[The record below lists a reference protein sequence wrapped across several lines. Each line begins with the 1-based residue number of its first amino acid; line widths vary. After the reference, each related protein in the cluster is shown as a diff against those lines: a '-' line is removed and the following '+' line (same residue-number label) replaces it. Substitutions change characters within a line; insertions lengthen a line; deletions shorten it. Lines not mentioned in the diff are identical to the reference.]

1 MINNSHNIEY
11 KKLFYKLKS
20 HPINQWIIDKGWE
33 WFPHQIQI
41 LKSIEKNNSVLVQ
54 SPTGTGKTLTGFLP
68 SLLSFNYD
76 RQKSTLNTLYI
87 SPLKALTIDI
97 HRNIS
102 KPIKELNLPINLE
115 TRTGDTSQ
123 NIKLKQIKN
132 PPDFL
137 MTTPESLALLLSN
150 QFASTLFKDLKYV
163 IVDEIHT
170 FLNNKR
176 GDLLSL
182 NLARLLKIA
191 NNVKRIGLS
200 ATIKSP
206 SFAMNWLSQEKT
218 DLIQIKKLTPPD
230 IKIFQPDNRIPWS
243 GHMGI
248 HAIVEIYK
256 KLLGIGK
263 TIIFVNTR
271 GQAEF
276 IFHELWNINTNN
288 YKIAIH
294 HGSLDLGLRKKVE
307 NQMSDG
313 ILDCVVATSSLDL
326 GIDWAEIDL
335 VIQIGAPKGLN
346 RLIQRIGRSNH
357 KYDQPSKAILVP
369 TNRFE
374 YLECFAAINAINKNY
389 LDDLPIKKGALD
401 VLAQHIYGTAC
412 SDSFCPDTLYKT
424 VISAY
429 PYKDL
434 KFENFLKVLNFVK
447 DGGYALKNYEKYRRL
462 KTLENG
468 NITINSKADIR
479 RYKMNIGTII
489 EAPMLTVKF
498 KRKTLGRIE
507 ENFIINLSPGD
518 TFIFGGEVLEFEK
531 VEGLSVYVKKSK
543 NKEAKITVYA
553 GGRLPLSTQ
562 LSKSVR
568 EIIGNKNFWKKLP
581 KQIQDWLNYQE
592 EQSILPNPK
601 NMIVEIFPYKRRFYT
616 VIHSFLGWNANQTL
630 GFLLL
635 RRMKRAGFRPMGF
648 SMNDYGLA
656 IWSFKK
662 PENVNNLLD
671 TDIVFEE
678 FEEWLQDTPLLKR
691 LFRDVALI
699 SGLVEKRIPG
709 AEKTGK
715 QVLFSTDLIYEVLI
729 KYDSQ
734 HVLLEAVKEDA
745 MDGLIDGSRLRET
758 LHLMRDNIL
767 VKYLDQ
773 ISPLSLPIILD
784 VTKEN
789 IGHSIGKDDILD
801 EMRENKFFKDA
812 TF

>member
-1 MINNSHNIEY
+1 M
-11 KKLFYKLKS
+11 
-20 HPINQWIIDKGWE
+20 
-33 WFPHQIQI
+33 
-41 LKSIEKNNSVLVQ
+41 
-54 SPTGTGKTLTGFLP
+54 
-68 SLLSFNYD
+68 
-76 RQKSTLNTLYI
+76 
-87 SPLKALTIDI
+87 TIDI

-374 YLECFAAINAINKNY
+374 YLECFAAINAINNNY

-468 NITINSKADIR
+468 HITINSKADIR

-671 TDIVFEE
+671 ADIVFEE

-758 LHLMRDNIL
+758 LHLMRENIL

-784 VTKEN
+784 VTKES

-812 TF
+812 AF

>member
-1 MINNSHNIEY
+1 MINKSHKIEY
-11 KKLFYKLKS
+11 KKLYNKLKS
-20 HPINQWIIDKGWE
+20 HPINQWITDKGWQ

-41 LKSIEKNNSVLVQ
+41 LKSIEKNNSILVQ

-68 SLLSFNYD
+68 SLLNFNYQRKKPKLD
-76 RQKSTLNTLYI
+76 TLYV

-102 KPIKELNLPINLE
+102 KPIKELNLSINLE

-123 NIKLKQIKN
+123 NIKSRQIKN

-150 QFASTLFKDLKYV
+150 QFASTFFKDLEFV
-163 IVDEIHT
+163 IIDEIHT

-182 NLARLLKIA
+182 NLARLFQIA
-191 NNVKRIGLS
+191 TGAKRIGLS
-200 ATIKSP
+200 ATIKTP
-206 SFAMNWLSQEKT
+206 SFAMNWLSPDKT
-218 DLIQIKKLTPPD
+218 DLIQIKNEVSPN
-230 IKIFQPDNRIPWS
+230 IEIFQPDKRIPWS
-243 GHMGI
+243 GHTGI
-248 HAIVEIYK
+248 HAISEIYK

-276 IFHELWNINTNN
+276 VFHELWNNN
-288 YKIAIH
+288 IKKYKIAIH
-294 HGSLDLGLRKKVE
+294 HGSLDLELRKKVE
-307 NQMSDG
+307 TKMSQG

-357 KYDQPSKAILVP
+357 RYNQPSKAFLVP

-374 YLECFAAINAINKNY
+374 YLECFAATNAIKNNF
-389 LDDLPIKKGALD
+389 LDDIPVKKGALD
-401 VLAQHIYGTAC
+401 VLAQYVYGTAC
-412 SDSFCPDTLYKT
+412 SETFEPKKLYNIVLST
-424 VISAY
+424 A
-429 PYKDL
+429 PYKHL
-434 KFENFLKVLNFVK
+434 SFENFLRVVNFVK
-447 DGGYALKNYEKYRRL
+447 DGGYALKNYEKYKRL
-462 KTLENG
+462 KILENG
-468 NITINSKADIR
+468 QITVNSKADIR

-489 EAPMLTVKF
+489 EAPMLNIKL
-498 KRKTLGRIE
+498 KNRTLGKIE
-507 ENFIINLSPGD
+507 ENFIINLSIGD
-518 TFIFGGEVLEFEK
+518 TFIFGGEVLEFQK
-531 VEGLSVYVKKSK
+531 IEGLNVYVKKSK
-543 NKEAKITVYA
+543 NKESKITVYA
-553 GGRLPLSTQ
+553 GGRLPLSTE

-568 EIIGNKNFWKKLP
+568 ELIGNKNYWKNLP
-581 KQIQDWLNYQE
+581 TQIQDWLFYQE
-592 EQSILPNPK
+592 RQSILPNPN
-601 NMIVEIFPYKRRFYT
+601 NMVVEIFPYKKRFYT

-656 IWSFKK
+656 VWSFKK
-662 PENVNNLLD
+662 PQNVNALLD
-671 TDIVFEE
+671 NDIVFEE

-691 LFRDVALI
+691 LFRDIALI

-709 AEKTGK
+709 SEKTGK
-715 QVLFSTDLIYEVLI
+715 QVLFSTDLIYEVLT
-729 KYDSQ
+729 KYDPK
-734 HVLLEAVKEDA
+734 HILLEAVKEDA
-745 MDGLIDGSRLRET
+745 MDGFIDGSRLRET
-758 LHLMRDNIL
+758 LHSMRENIE

-789 IGHSIGKDDILD
+789 IGYSIGKDDILA
-801 EMRENKFFKDA
+801 EMQEQNFLIK
-812 TF
+812 

>member
-1 MINNSHNIEY
+1 
-11 KKLFYKLKS
+11 
-20 HPINQWIIDKGWE
+20 
-33 WFPHQIQI
+33 
-41 LKSIEKNNSVLVQ
+41 
-54 SPTGTGKTLTGFLP
+54 
-68 SLLSFNYD
+68 
-76 RQKSTLNTLYI
+76 
-87 SPLKALTIDI
+87 
-97 HRNIS
+97 
-102 KPIKELNLPINLE
+102 
-115 TRTGDTSQ
+115 
-123 NIKLKQIKN
+123 
-132 PPDFL
+132 

-182 NLARLLKIA
+182 NLARLFKIA

-218 DLIQIKKLTPPD
+218 DLIQIKKLTTPD

-248 HAIVEIYK
+248 HAIAEIYK

-307 NQMSDG
+307 KQMSDG

-326 GIDWAEIDL
+326 GIDWAEVDL

-434 KFENFLKVLNFVK
+434 KFENFMKVLNFVK
-447 DGGYALKNYEKYRRL
+447 DGGYALKNYEKYKRL

-468 NITINSKADIR
+468 HITINSKADIR

-507 ENFIINLSPGD
+507 ENFIINLSQGD

-531 VEGLSVYVKKSK
+531 VEGLSVYVKIK

-568 EIIGNKNFWKKLP
+568 EIIGNKNFWKTSKTNSRLVELSRRT
-581 KQIQDWLNYQE
+581 LNITKSKKYDCRNF
-592 EQSILPNPK
+592 SL
-601 NMIVEIFPYKRRFYT
+601 KRRFYT

-662 PENVNNLLD
+662 PENVNDLLD

-729 KYDSQ
+729 KYDSK

-758 LHLMRDNIL
+758 LHQLRENIL

-784 VTKEN
+784 VTKES
-789 IGHSIGKDDILD
+789 IGYSIGKDDILA
-801 EMRENKFFKDA
+801 EMQENKFFKDE

>member
-1 MINNSHNIEY
+1 MINKSHKIEY
-11 KKLFYKLKS
+11 KKLYNKLKS
-20 HPINQWIIDKGWE
+20 HPINQWITDKGWQ

-41 LKSIEKNNSVLVQ
+41 LKSIEKNNSILVQ

-68 SLLSFNYD
+68 SLLNFNYQRKKPKLD
-76 RQKSTLNTLYI
+76 TLYV

-102 KPIKELNLPINLE
+102 KPIKELNLSINLE

-123 NIKLKQIKN
+123 NIKSRQIKN

-150 QFASTLFKDLKYV
+150 QFASTFFKDLEFV
-163 IVDEIHT
+163 IIDEIHT

-182 NLARLLKIA
+182 NLARLFQIA
-191 NNVKRIGLS
+191 TGAKRIGLS
-200 ATIKSP
+200 ATIKTP
-206 SFAMNWLSQEKT
+206 SFAMNWLSPDKT
-218 DLIQIKKLTPPD
+218 DLIQIKNEVSPN
-230 IKIFQPDNRIPWS
+230 IEIFQPDKRIPWS
-243 GHMGI
+243 GHTGI
-248 HAIVEIYK
+248 HAISEIYK

-276 IFHELWNINTNN
+276 VFHELWNNN
-288 YKIAIH
+288 IKKYKIAIH
-294 HGSLDLGLRKKVE
+294 HGSLDLELRKKVE
-307 NQMSDG
+307 TKMSQG

-357 KYDQPSKAILVP
+357 RYNQPSKAFLVP

-374 YLECFAAINAINKNY
+374 YLECFAATNAIKKNF
-389 LDDLPIKKGALD
+389 LDDIPVKKGALD
-401 VLAQHIYGTAC
+401 VLAQYVYGTAC
-412 SDSFCPDTLYKT
+412 SETFEPKKLYNIVLST
-424 VISAY
+424 A
-429 PYKDL
+429 PYKHL
-434 KFENFLKVLNFVK
+434 SFENFLRVVNFVK
-447 DGGYALKNYEKYRRL
+447 DGVYALKNYEKYKRL
-462 KTLENG
+462 KILENG
-468 NITINSKADIR
+468 QITVNSKADIR

-489 EAPMLTVKF
+489 EAPMLNIKL
-498 KRKTLGRIE
+498 KNRTLGKIE
-507 ENFIINLSPGD
+507 ENFIINLSIGD
-518 TFIFGGEVLEFEK
+518 TFIFGGEVLEFQK
-531 VEGLSVYVKKSK
+531 IEGLNVYVKKSK
-543 NKEAKITVYA
+543 NKESKITVYA
-553 GGRLPLSTQ
+553 GGRLPLSTE

-568 EIIGNKNFWKKLP
+568 ELIGNKNYWKNLP
-581 KQIQDWLNYQE
+581 TQIQDWLFYQE
-592 EQSILPNPK
+592 RQSILPNPN
-601 NMIVEIFPYKRRFYT
+601 NMVVEIFPYKKRFYT

-656 IWSFKK
+656 VWSFKK
-662 PENVNNLLD
+662 PQNVNALLD
-671 TDIVFEE
+671 NDIVFEE

-691 LFRDVALI
+691 LFRDIALI

-709 AEKTGK
+709 SEKTGK
-715 QVLFSTDLIYEVLI
+715 QVLFSTDLIYEVLT
-729 KYDSQ
+729 KYDPK
-734 HVLLEAVKEDA
+734 HILLEAVKEDA
-745 MDGLIDGSRLRET
+745 MDGFIDGSRLRET
-758 LHLMRDNIL
+758 LHSMRENIE

-789 IGHSIGKDDILD
+789 IGYSIGKDDILA
-801 EMRENKFFKDA
+801 EMQEQNFLIK
-812 TF
+812 

>member
-1 MINNSHNIEY
+1 MINKSHEIEY
-11 KKLFYKLKS
+11 RKLYNKLKS
-20 HPINQWIIDKGWE
+20 HPINKWITDKGWQ

-41 LKSIEKNNSVLVQ
+41 LKSIEKNNSILVQ

-68 SLLSFNYD
+68 SLLKFNYQ
-76 RQKSTLNTLYI
+76 RKKPTLDTLYV

-102 KPIKELNLPINLE
+102 IPIKELNLSINLE

-123 NIKLKQIKN
+123 NVKSRQIKN

-150 QFASTLFKDLKYV
+150 PLASTFFKDLEFV
-163 IVDEIHT
+163 IIDEIHT

-182 NLARLLKIA
+182 NLARLFQIA
-191 NNVKRIGLS
+191 RGAKRIGLS

-206 SFAMNWLSQEKT
+206 SFAMNWLSPNKT
-218 DLIQIKKLTPPD
+218 DLIQIKNVVSPNIEL
-230 IKIFQPDNRIPWS
+230 FQPDKRIPWS
-243 GHMGI
+243 GHTGI
-248 HAIVEIYK
+248 HAISEIYK

-276 IFHELWNINTNN
+276 VFHELWNNN
-288 YKIAIH
+288 IKKYKIAIH
-294 HGSLDLGLRKKVE
+294 HGSLDLELRKKVE
-307 NQMSDG
+307 TKMSQG

-357 KYDQPSKAILVP
+357 RYNQPSKAFLVP

-374 YLECFAAINAINKNY
+374 YLECFAAINAIKKNF
-389 LDDLPIKKGALD
+389 LDDIPVKKGALD
-401 VLAQHIYGTAC
+401 VLAQYIYGTAC
-412 SDSFCPDTLYKT
+412 SESFDPKKLYNIVLST
-424 VISAY
+424 AT
-429 PYKDL
+429 YKHL
-434 KFENFLKVLNFVK
+434 SFENFLRVVNFVK
-447 DGGYALKNYEKYRRL
+447 DGGYALKNYEKYKRL
-462 KTLENG
+462 KILENG
-468 NITINSKADIR
+468 QITVNSKADIR

-489 EAPMLTVKF
+489 EAPMLNIKL
-498 KRKTLGRIE
+498 KNRTLGKIE
-507 ENFIINLSPGD
+507 ENFIINLSIGD
-518 TFIFGGEVLEFEK
+518 TFIFGGEVLEFQK
-531 VEGLSVYVKKSK
+531 IEGLNVFVKKSK
-543 NKEAKITVYA
+543 NKESKITVYA
-553 GGRLPLSTQ
+553 GGRLPLSNE

-568 EIIGNKNFWKKLP
+568 ELIGNKNYWKKLP
-581 KQIQDWLNYQE
+581 KQIQDWLLYQE
-592 EQSILPNPK
+592 RQSILPNSN
-601 NMIVEIFPYKRRFYT
+601 NMVVEIFPYKKRFYT

-656 IWSFKK
+656 VWSFKK
-662 PENVNNLLD
+662 PQNVNALLD
-671 TDIVFEE
+671 NDIVFEE

-691 LFRDVALI
+691 LFRDIALI

-709 AEKTGK
+709 SEKTGK
-715 QVLFSTDLIYEVLI
+715 QVLFSTDLIYEVLT
-729 KYDSQ
+729 KYDSK

-745 MDGLIDGSRLRET
+745 MYGFIDGSRLRET
-758 LHLMRDNIL
+758 LHSMKENIV

-789 IGHSIGKDDILD
+789 IGYSIGKDDILA
-801 EMRENKFFKDA
+801 EMQEHNFLIK
-812 TF
+812 

>member
-1 MINNSHNIEY
+1 MINKSHEIEY
-11 KKLFYKLKS
+11 RKLYNKLKS
-20 HPINQWIIDKGWE
+20 HPINKWITDKGWQ

-41 LKSIEKNNSVLVQ
+41 LKSIEKNNSILVQ

-68 SLLSFNYD
+68 SLLKFNYQ
-76 RQKSTLNTLYI
+76 RKKPTLDTLYV

-102 KPIKELNLPINLE
+102 IPIKELNLSINLE

-123 NIKLKQIKN
+123 NVKSRQIKN

-150 QFASTLFKDLKYV
+150 PLASTFFKDLEFV
-163 IVDEIHT
+163 IIDEIHT

-182 NLARLLKIA
+182 NLARLFQIA
-191 NNVKRIGLS
+191 TGAKRIGLS

-206 SFAMNWLSQEKT
+206 SFAMNWLSPNKT
-218 DLIQIKKLTPPD
+218 DLIQIKNVVSPN
-230 IKIFQPDNRIPWS
+230 IEIFQPDKRIPWS
-243 GHMGI
+243 GHTGI
-248 HAIVEIYK
+248 HAISEIYK

-276 IFHELWNINTNN
+276 VFHELWNNN
-288 YKIAIH
+288 IKKYKIAIH
-294 HGSLDLGLRKKVE
+294 HGSLDLELRKKVE
-307 NQMSDG
+307 TKMSQG

-357 KYDQPSKAILVP
+357 RYNQPSKAFLVP

-374 YLECFAAINAINKNY
+374 YLECFAAINAIKKNF
-389 LDDLPIKKGALD
+389 LDDIPVKKGALD
-401 VLAQHIYGTAC
+401 VLAQYIYGTAC
-412 SDSFCPDTLYKT
+412 SESFDPKKLYNIVLST
-424 VISAY
+424 AT
-429 PYKDL
+429 YKHL
-434 KFENFLKVLNFVK
+434 SFENFLRVVNFVK
-447 DGGYALKNYEKYRRL
+447 DGGYALKNYEKYKRL
-462 KTLENG
+462 KILENG
-468 NITINSKADIR
+468 QITVNSKADIR

-489 EAPMLTVKF
+489 EAPMLNIKL
-498 KRKTLGRIE
+498 KNRTLGKIE
-507 ENFIINLSPGD
+507 ENFIINLSIGD
-518 TFIFGGEVLEFEK
+518 TFIFGGEVLEFQK
-531 VEGLSVYVKKSK
+531 IEGLNVFVKKSK
-543 NKEAKITVYA
+543 NKESKITVYA
-553 GGRLPLSTQ
+553 GGRLPLSNE

-568 EIIGNKNFWKKLP
+568 ELIGNKNYWKKLP
-581 KQIQDWLNYQE
+581 KQIQDWLLYQE
-592 EQSILPNPK
+592 RQSILPNSN
-601 NMIVEIFPYKRRFYT
+601 NMVVEIFPYKKRFYT

-656 IWSFKK
+656 VWSFKK
-662 PENVNNLLD
+662 PQNVNALLD
-671 TDIVFEE
+671 NDIVFEE

-691 LFRDVALI
+691 LFRDIALI

-709 AEKTGK
+709 SEKTGK
-715 QVLFSTDLIYEVLI
+715 QVLFSTDLIYEVLT
-729 KYDSQ
+729 KYDSK

-745 MDGLIDGSRLRET
+745 MYGFIDGSRLRET
-758 LHLMRDNIL
+758 LHSMKENIV

-789 IGHSIGKDDILD
+789 IGYSIGKDDILA
-801 EMRENKFFKDA
+801 EMQEHNFLIK
-812 TF
+812 

>member
-1 MINNSHNIEY
+1 MINKSHKIEY
-11 KKLFYKLKS
+11 KRLYNKLKS
-20 HPINQWIIDKGWE
+20 HPINQWITDKGWQ

-41 LKSIEKNNSVLVQ
+41 LKSIEKNNSILVQ

-68 SLLSFNYD
+68 SLLNFNYQ
-76 RQKSTLNTLYI
+76 RKKPKLNTLYV

-102 KPIKELNLPINLE
+102 KPIKELNLSINLE

-123 NIKLKQIKN
+123 NIKSRQIKN

-150 QFASTLFKDLKYV
+150 QFASTFFKDLEFV
-163 IVDEIHT
+163 IIDEIHT

-176 GDLLSL
+176 GELLSL
-182 NLARLLKIA
+182 NIARLFQIA
-191 NNVKRIGLS
+191 TGAKRIGLS
-200 ATIKSP
+200 ATIKTP
-206 SFAMNWLSQEKT
+206 SFAMNWLSPDKT
-218 DLIQIKKLTPPD
+218 DLIQIKNEVSPN
-230 IKIFQPDNRIPWS
+230 IEIFQPDKRIPWS
-243 GHMGI
+243 GHTGI
-248 HAIVEIYK
+248 HAISEIYK

-276 IFHELWNINTNN
+276 VFHELWNNN
-288 YKIAIH
+288 IKKYKIAIH
-294 HGSLDLGLRKKVE
+294 HGSLDLELRKKVE
-307 NQMSDG
+307 TKMSQG

-357 KYDQPSKAILVP
+357 RYNQPSKAFLVP

-374 YLECFAAINAINKNY
+374 YLECFAATNAIKKNF
-389 LDDLPIKKGALD
+389 LDDIRVKKGALD
-401 VLAQHIYGTAC
+401 VLAQYVYGTAC
-412 SDSFCPDTLYKT
+412 SETFEPKKLYNIVLST
-424 VISAY
+424 A
-429 PYKDL
+429 PYKHL
-434 KFENFLKVLNFVK
+434 SFENFLRVVNFVK
-447 DGGYALKNYEKYRRL
+447 DGGYALKNYEKYKRL
-462 KTLENG
+462 KILENG
-468 NITINSKADIR
+468 QITVNSKADIR

-489 EAPMLTVKF
+489 EAPMLNIKL
-498 KRKTLGRIE
+498 KNRTLGKIE
-507 ENFIINLSPGD
+507 ENFIINLSIGD
-518 TFIFGGEVLEFEK
+518 TFIFGGKVLEFQK
-531 VEGLSVYVKKSK
+531 IEGLNVYVKKSK
-543 NKEAKITVYA
+543 NKESKITVYA
-553 GGRLPLSTQ
+553 GGRLPLSTE

-568 EIIGNKNFWKKLP
+568 ELIGNKNYWKNLP
-581 KQIQDWLNYQE
+581 TQIQDWLLYQE
-592 EQSILPNPK
+592 RQSILPNPN
-601 NMIVEIFPYKRRFYT
+601 NMVVEIFPYKKRFYT

-656 IWSFKK
+656 VWSFKK
-662 PENVNNLLD
+662 PQNVNALLD
-671 TDIVFEE
+671 NDIVFEE

-691 LFRDVALI
+691 LFRDIALI

-709 AEKTGK
+709 SEKTGK
-715 QVLFSTDLIYEVLI
+715 QVLFSTDLIYEVLT
-729 KYDSQ
+729 KYDPK
-734 HVLLEAVKEDA
+734 HILLEAVKEDA
-745 MDGLIDGSRLRET
+745 MDGFIDGSRLRET
-758 LHLMRDNIL
+758 LHSMRENIE

-789 IGHSIGKDDILD
+789 IGYSIGKDDILA
-801 EMRENKFFKDA
+801 EMQEQNFLIK
-812 TF
+812 

>member
-1 MINNSHNIEY
+1 MINKSHEIEY
-11 KKLFYKLKS
+11 RKLYNKLKS
-20 HPINQWIIDKGWE
+20 HPINKWITDKGWQ

-41 LKSIEKNNSVLVQ
+41 LKSIEKNNSILVQ

-68 SLLSFNYD
+68 SLLKFNYQ
-76 RQKSTLNTLYI
+76 RKKPTLDTLYV

-102 KPIKELNLPINLE
+102 IPIKELNLSINLE

-123 NIKLKQIKN
+123 NVKSRQIKN

-150 QFASTLFKDLKYV
+150 PLASIFFKDLEFV
-163 IVDEIHT
+163 IIDEIHT

-182 NLARLLKIA
+182 NLARLFQIA
-191 NNVKRIGLS
+191 RGAKRIGLS

-206 SFAMNWLSQEKT
+206 SFAMNWLSPNKT
-218 DLIQIKKLTPPD
+218 DLIQIKNVVSPNIEL
-230 IKIFQPDNRIPWS
+230 FQPDKRIPWS
-243 GHMGI
+243 GHTGI
-248 HAIVEIYK
+248 HAISEIYK

-276 IFHELWNINTNN
+276 VFHELWNNN
-288 YKIAIH
+288 IKKYKIAIH
-294 HGSLDLGLRKKVE
+294 HGSLDLELRKKVE
-307 NQMSDG
+307 TKMSQG

-357 KYDQPSKAILVP
+357 RYNQPSKAFLVP

-374 YLECFAAINAINKNY
+374 YLECFAAINAIKKNF
-389 LDDLPIKKGALD
+389 LDDIPVKKGALD
-401 VLAQHIYGTAC
+401 VLAQYIYGTAC
-412 SDSFCPDTLYKT
+412 SESFDPKKLYNIVLST
-424 VISAY
+424 AT
-429 PYKDL
+429 YKHL
-434 KFENFLKVLNFVK
+434 SFENFLRVVNFVK
-447 DGGYALKNYEKYRRL
+447 DGGYALKNYEKYKRL
-462 KTLENG
+462 KILENG
-468 NITINSKADIR
+468 QITVNSKADIR

-489 EAPMLTVKF
+489 EAPMLNIKL
-498 KRKTLGRIE
+498 KNRTLGKIE
-507 ENFIINLSPGD
+507 ENFIINLSIGD
-518 TFIFGGEVLEFEK
+518 TFIFGGEVLEFQK
-531 VEGLSVYVKKSK
+531 IEGLNVFVKKSK
-543 NKEAKITVYA
+543 NKESKITVYA
-553 GGRLPLSTQ
+553 GGSLPLSNE

-568 EIIGNKNFWKKLP
+568 ELIGNKNYWKKLP
-581 KQIQDWLNYQE
+581 KQIQDWLLYQE
-592 EQSILPNPK
+592 RQSILPNSN
-601 NMIVEIFPYKRRFYT
+601 NMVVEIFPYKKRFYT

-656 IWSFKK
+656 VWSFKK
-662 PENVNNLLD
+662 PQNVNALLD
-671 TDIVFEE
+671 NDIVFEE

-691 LFRDVALI
+691 LFRDIALI

-709 AEKTGK
+709 SEKTGK
-715 QVLFSTDLIYEVLI
+715 QVLFSTDLIYEVLT
-729 KYDSQ
+729 KYDPK

-745 MDGLIDGSRLRET
+745 MYGFIDGSRLRET
-758 LHLMRDNIL
+758 LHSMKENIV

-789 IGHSIGKDDILD
+789 IGYSIGKDDILA
-801 EMRENKFFKDA
+801 EMQEHNFLIK
-812 TF
+812 

>member
-1 MINNSHNIEY
+1 MINKSHKIEY
-11 KKLFYKLKS
+11 KKLYNKLKS
-20 HPINQWIIDKGWE
+20 HPINQWITDKGWQ

-41 LKSIEKNNSVLVQ
+41 LKSIEKNNSILVQ

-68 SLLSFNYD
+68 SLLNFNYQ
-76 RQKSTLNTLYI
+76 RKKPKLNTLYV

-102 KPIKELNLPINLE
+102 KPIKELNLSINLE

-123 NIKLKQIKN
+123 NIKSRQIKN

-150 QFASTLFKDLKYV
+150 QFASTFFKDLEFV
-163 IVDEIHT
+163 IIDEIHT

-182 NLARLLKIA
+182 NIARLFQIA
-191 NNVKRIGLS
+191 TGAKRIGLS
-200 ATIKSP
+200 ATIKTP
-206 SFAMNWLSQEKT
+206 SFAMNWLSPDKT
-218 DLIQIKKLTPPD
+218 DLIQIKNEVSPN
-230 IKIFQPDNRIPWS
+230 IEIFQPDKRIPWS
-243 GHMGI
+243 GHTGI
-248 HAIVEIYK
+248 HAISEIYK

-276 IFHELWNINTNN
+276 VFHELWNNN
-288 YKIAIH
+288 IKKYKIAIH
-294 HGSLDLGLRKKVE
+294 HGSLDLELRKKVE
-307 NQMSDG
+307 TKMSQG

-357 KYDQPSKAILVP
+357 RYNQPSKAFLVP

-374 YLECFAAINAINKNY
+374 YLECFAATNAIKKNF
-389 LDDLPIKKGALD
+389 LDDIPVKKGALD
-401 VLAQHIYGTAC
+401 VLAQYVYGTAC
-412 SDSFCPDTLYKT
+412 SETFEPKKLYNIVLST
-424 VISAY
+424 A
-429 PYKDL
+429 PYKHL
-434 KFENFLKVLNFVK
+434 SFENFLRVVNFVK
-447 DGGYALKNYEKYRRL
+447 DGGYALKNYEKYKRL
-462 KTLENG
+462 KILENG
-468 NITINSKADIR
+468 QITVNSKADIR

-489 EAPMLTVKF
+489 EAPMLNIKF
-498 KRKTLGRIE
+498 KNRTLGKIE
-507 ENFIINLSPGD
+507 ENFIINLSIGD
-518 TFIFGGEVLEFEK
+518 TFIFGGKVLEFQK
-531 VEGLSVYVKKSK
+531 IEGLNVYVKKSK
-543 NKEAKITVYA
+543 NKEPKITVYA
-553 GGRLPLSTQ
+553 GGRLPLSTE

-568 EIIGNKNFWKKLP
+568 ELIGNKNYWKNLP
-581 KQIQDWLNYQE
+581 TQIQDWLFYQE
-592 EQSILPNPK
+592 RQSILPNPN
-601 NMIVEIFPYKRRFYT
+601 NMVVEIFPYKKRFYT

-656 IWSFKK
+656 VWSFKK
-662 PENVNNLLD
+662 PQNVNALLD
-671 TDIVFEE
+671 NDIVFEE

-691 LFRDVALI
+691 LFRDIALI

-709 AEKTGK
+709 SEKTGK
-715 QVLFSTDLIYEVLI
+715 QVLFSTDLIYEVLT
-729 KYDSQ
+729 KYDPK
-734 HVLLEAVKEDA
+734 HILLEAVKEDA
-745 MDGLIDGSRLRET
+745 MDGFIDGSRLRET
-758 LHLMRDNIL
+758 LHSMRENIE

-789 IGHSIGKDDILD
+789 IGYSIGKDDILA
-801 EMRENKFFKDA
+801 EMQEQNFLIK
-812 TF
+812 

>member
-1 MINNSHNIEY
+1 MINKSHEIEY
-11 KKLFYKLKS
+11 KKLYNKLKS
-20 HPINQWIIDKGWE
+20 HPINQWIIDKGWQ

-41 LKSIEKNNSVLVQ
+41 LKSIEKNNSILVQ

-68 SLLSFNYD
+68 SLLNFNYQRKKPKLD
-76 RQKSTLNTLYI
+76 TLYV

-102 KPIKELNLPINLE
+102 KPIKELNLSINLE

-123 NIKLKQIKN
+123 NIKSRQIKN

-150 QFASTLFKDLKYV
+150 QFASTFFKDLEFV
-163 IVDEIHT
+163 IIDEIHT

-182 NLARLLKIA
+182 NLARLFQIA
-191 NNVKRIGLS
+191 RGAKRIGLS
-200 ATIKSP
+200 ATIKTP
-206 SFAMNWLSQEKT
+206 SFAMNWLSPDKT
-218 DLIQIKKLTPPD
+218 DLIQIKNEVSPN
-230 IKIFQPDNRIPWS
+230 IEIFQPDKRIPWS
-243 GHMGI
+243 GHTGI
-248 HAIVEIYK
+248 HAISEIYK

-276 IFHELWNINTNN
+276 VFHELWNNN
-288 YKIAIH
+288 IKKYKIAIH
-294 HGSLDLGLRKKVE
+294 HGSLDLELRKKVE
-307 NQMSDG
+307 TKMSQG

-357 KYDQPSKAILVP
+357 RYNQPSRAFLVP

-374 YLECFAAINAINKNY
+374 YLECFAATNAIKKNF
-389 LDDLPIKKGALD
+389 LDDIPVKKGALD
-401 VLAQHIYGTAC
+401 VLAQYVYGTAC
-412 SDSFCPDTLYKT
+412 SETFEPKKLYNIVSST
-424 VISAY
+424 A
-429 PYKDL
+429 PYKHL
-434 KFENFLKVLNFVK
+434 SFENFLRVVNFVK
-447 DGGYALKNYEKYRRL
+447 DGGYALKNYEKYKRL
-462 KTLENG
+462 KILENG
-468 NITINSKADIR
+468 QITVNSKADIR

-489 EAPMLTVKF
+489 EAPMLNIKL
-498 KRKTLGRIE
+498 KNRTLGKIE
-507 ENFIINLSPGD
+507 ENFIINLSIGD
-518 TFIFGGEVLEFEK
+518 TFIFGGEVLEFQK
-531 VEGLSVYVKKSK
+531 IEGLNVYVKKSK
-543 NKEAKITVYA
+543 NKESKITVYA
-553 GGRLPLSTQ
+553 GGRLPLSTE

-568 EIIGNKNFWKKLP
+568 ELIGNKNYWKNLP
-581 KQIQDWLNYQE
+581 TQIQDWLFYQE
-592 EQSILPNPK
+592 RQSILPNPN
-601 NMIVEIFPYKRRFYT
+601 NMVVEIFPYKKRFYT

-656 IWSFKK
+656 VWSFKK
-662 PENVNNLLD
+662 PQNVNALLD
-671 TDIVFEE
+671 NDIVFEE

-691 LFRDVALI
+691 LFRDIALI

-709 AEKTGK
+709 SEKTGK
-715 QVLFSTDLIYEVLI
+715 QVLFSTDLIYEVLT
-729 KYDSQ
+729 KYDPK
-734 HVLLEAVKEDA
+734 HILLEAVKEDA
-745 MDGLIDGSRLRET
+745 MDGFIDGSRLRET
-758 LHLMRDNIL
+758 LHSMRENIE

-789 IGHSIGKDDILD
+789 IGYSIGKDDILA
-801 EMRENKFFKDA
+801 EMQEQNFLIK
-812 TF
+812 

>member
-1 MINNSHNIEY
+1 MINKSHKIEY
-11 KKLFYKLKS
+11 KKLYNKLKS
-20 HPINQWIIDKGWE
+20 HPINQWIIDKGWQ

-41 LKSIEKNNSVLVQ
+41 LKSIEKNNSILVQ

-68 SLLSFNYD
+68 SLLNFNYQRKKPKLD
-76 RQKSTLNTLYI
+76 TLYV

-102 KPIKELNLPINLE
+102 KPIKELNLSINLE

-123 NIKLKQIKN
+123 NIKSRQIKN

-150 QFASTLFKDLKYV
+150 QFASTFFKDLEFV
-163 IVDEIHT
+163 IIDEIHT

-182 NLARLLKIA
+182 NLARLFQIA
-191 NNVKRIGLS
+191 TGAKRIGLS
-200 ATIKSP
+200 ATIKTP
-206 SFAMNWLSQEKT
+206 SFAMNWLSPDKT
-218 DLIQIKKLTPPD
+218 DLIQIKNEVSPN
-230 IKIFQPDNRIPWS
+230 IEIFQPDKRIPWS
-243 GHMGI
+243 GHTGI
-248 HAIVEIYK
+248 HAISEIYK

-276 IFHELWNINTNN
+276 VFHELWNNN
-288 YKIAIH
+288 IKKYKIAIH
-294 HGSLDLGLRKKVE
+294 HGSLDLELRKKVE
-307 NQMSDG
+307 TKMSQG

-357 KYDQPSKAILVP
+357 RYNQPSKAFLVP

-374 YLECFAAINAINKNY
+374 YLECFAATNAIKKNF
-389 LDDLPIKKGALD
+389 LDDIPVKKGALD
-401 VLAQHIYGTAC
+401 VLAQYVYGTAC
-412 SDSFCPDTLYKT
+412 SETFEPKKLYNIVLST
-424 VISAY
+424 A
-429 PYKDL
+429 PYKHL
-434 KFENFLKVLNFVK
+434 SFENFLRVVNFVK
-447 DGGYALKNYEKYRRL
+447 DGGYALKNYEKYKRL
-462 KTLENG
+462 KILENG
-468 NITINSKADIR
+468 QITVNSKADIR

-489 EAPMLTVKF
+489 EAPMLNIKL
-498 KRKTLGRIE
+498 KNRTLGKIE
-507 ENFIINLSPGD
+507 ENFIINLSIGD
-518 TFIFGGEVLEFEK
+518 TFIFGGEVLEFQK
-531 VEGLSVYVKKSK
+531 IEGLNVYVKKSK
-543 NKEAKITVYA
+543 NKESKITVYA
-553 GGRLPLSTQ
+553 GGRLPLSTE

-568 EIIGNKNFWKKLP
+568 ELIGNKNYWKNLP
-581 KQIQDWLNYQE
+581 TQIQDWLFYQE
-592 EQSILPNPK
+592 RQSILPNPN
-601 NMIVEIFPYKRRFYT
+601 NMVVEIFPYKKRFYT

-656 IWSFKK
+656 VWSFKK
-662 PENVNNLLD
+662 PQNVNALLD
-671 TDIVFEE
+671 NDIVFEE

-691 LFRDVALI
+691 LFRDIALI

-709 AEKTGK
+709 SEKTGK
-715 QVLFSTDLIYEVLI
+715 QVLFSTDLIYEVLT
-729 KYDSQ
+729 KYDPK
-734 HVLLEAVKEDA
+734 HILLEAVKEDA
-745 MDGLIDGSRLRET
+745 MDGFIDGSRLRET
-758 LHLMRDNIL
+758 LHSMRENIE

-789 IGHSIGKDDILD
+789 IGYSIGKDDILA
-801 EMRENKFFKDA
+801 EMQEQNFLIK
-812 TF
+812 

>member
-1 MINNSHNIEY
+1 MINKSHKIEY
-11 KKLFYKLKS
+11 KKLYNKLKS
-20 HPINQWIIDKGWE
+20 HPINQWITDKGWQ

-41 LKSIEKNNSVLVQ
+41 LKSIEKNNSILVQ

-68 SLLSFNYD
+68 SLLNFNYQ
-76 RQKSTLNTLYI
+76 RKKPKLNTLYV

-102 KPIKELNLPINLE
+102 KPIKELNLSINLE

-123 NIKLKQIKN
+123 NIKSRQIKN

-150 QFASTLFKDLKYV
+150 QFASTFFKDLEFV
-163 IVDEIHT
+163 IIDEIHT

-182 NLARLLKIA
+182 NLARLFQIA
-191 NNVKRIGLS
+191 TGAKRIGLS
-200 ATIKSP
+200 ATIKTP
-206 SFAMNWLSQEKT
+206 SFAMNWLSPDKT
-218 DLIQIKKLTPPD
+218 DLIQIKNEVSPN
-230 IKIFQPDNRIPWS
+230 IEIFQPDKRIPWS
-243 GHMGI
+243 GHTGI
-248 HAIVEIYK
+248 HAISEIYK

-276 IFHELWNINTNN
+276 VFHELWNNN
-288 YKIAIH
+288 IKKYKIAIH
-294 HGSLDLGLRKKVE
+294 HGSLDLELRKKVE
-307 NQMSDG
+307 TKMSQG

-357 KYDQPSKAILVP
+357 RYNQPSKAFLVP

-374 YLECFAAINAINKNY
+374 YLECFAATNAIKKNF
-389 LDDLPIKKGALD
+389 LDDIPVKKGALD
-401 VLAQHIYGTAC
+401 VLAQYVYGTAC
-412 SDSFCPDTLYKT
+412 SENFEPKKLYNIVSST
-424 VISAY
+424 A
-429 PYKDL
+429 PYKHL
-434 KFENFLKVLNFVK
+434 SFENFLRVVNFVK
-447 DGGYALKNYEKYRRL
+447 DGGYALKNYEKYKRL
-462 KTLENG
+462 KILENG
-468 NITINSKADIR
+468 QITVNSKADIR

-489 EAPMLTVKF
+489 EAPMLNIKL
-498 KRKTLGRIE
+498 KNRTLGKIE
-507 ENFIINLSPGD
+507 ENFIINLSIGD
-518 TFIFGGEVLEFEK
+518 TFIFGGKVLEFQK
-531 VEGLSVYVKKSK
+531 IEGLNVYVKKSK
-543 NKEAKITVYA
+543 NKESKITVYA
-553 GGRLPLSTQ
+553 GGRLPLSTE

-568 EIIGNKNFWKKLP
+568 ELIGNKNYWKNLP
-581 KQIQDWLNYQE
+581 TQIQDWLFYQE
-592 EQSILPNPK
+592 RQSILPNPN
-601 NMIVEIFPYKRRFYT
+601 NMVVEIFPYKKRFYT

-656 IWSFKK
+656 VWSFKK
-662 PENVNNLLD
+662 PQNVNALLD
-671 TDIVFEE
+671 NDIVFEE

-691 LFRDVALI
+691 LFRDIALI

-709 AEKTGK
+709 SEKTGK
-715 QVLFSTDLIYEVLI
+715 QVLFSTDLIYEVLT
-729 KYDSQ
+729 KYDPK
-734 HVLLEAVKEDA
+734 HILLEAVKEDA
-745 MDGLIDGSRLRET
+745 MDGFIDGSRLRET
-758 LHLMRDNIL
+758 LHSMRENIE

-789 IGHSIGKDDILD
+789 IGYSIGKDDILA
-801 EMRENKFFKDA
+801 EMQEQNFLIK
-812 TF
+812 

>member
-1 MINNSHNIEY
+1 MINKSHKIEY
-11 KKLFYKLKS
+11 KKLYNKLKS
-20 HPINQWIIDKGWE
+20 HPINQWIIDKGWQ

-41 LKSIEKNNSVLVQ
+41 LKSIEKNNSILVQ

-68 SLLSFNYD
+68 SLLNFNYQ
-76 RQKSTLNTLYI
+76 RKKPKLNTLYV

-102 KPIKELNLPINLE
+102 KPIKELNLSINLE

-123 NIKLKQIKN
+123 NIKSRQIKN

-150 QFASTLFKDLKYV
+150 QFASTFFKDLEFV
-163 IVDEIHT
+163 IIDEIHT

-182 NLARLLKIA
+182 NLARLFQIA
-191 NNVKRIGLS
+191 TGAKRIGLS
-200 ATIKSP
+200 ATIKTP
-206 SFAMNWLSQEKT
+206 SFAMNWLSPDKT
-218 DLIQIKKLTPPD
+218 DLIQIKNEVSPN
-230 IKIFQPDNRIPWS
+230 IEIFQPDKRIPWS
-243 GHMGI
+243 GHTGI
-248 HAIVEIYK
+248 HAISEIYK

-276 IFHELWNINTNN
+276 VFHELWNNN
-288 YKIAIH
+288 IKKYKIAIH
-294 HGSLDLGLRKKVE
+294 HGSLDLELRKKVE
-307 NQMSDG
+307 TKMSQG

-357 KYDQPSKAILVP
+357 RYNQPSKAFLVP

-374 YLECFAAINAINKNY
+374 YLECFAATNAIKKNF
-389 LDDLPIKKGALD
+389 LDDIPVKKGALD
-401 VLAQHIYGTAC
+401 VLAQYVYGTAC
-412 SDSFCPDTLYKT
+412 SETIEPKKLYNIVT
-424 VISAY
+424 STA
-429 PYKDL
+429 PYKHL
-434 KFENFLKVLNFVK
+434 SFENFLRVVNFVK
-447 DGGYALKNYEKYRRL
+447 DGGYALKNYEKYKRL
-462 KTLENG
+462 KILENG
-468 NITINSKADIR
+468 QITVNSKADIR

-489 EAPMLTVKF
+489 EAPMLNIKL
-498 KRKTLGRIE
+498 KNRTLGKIE
-507 ENFIINLSPGD
+507 ENFIINLSIGD
-518 TFIFGGEVLEFEK
+518 TFIFGGEVLEFQK
-531 VEGLSVYVKKSK
+531 IEGLNVYVKKSK
-543 NKEAKITVYA
+543 NKESKITVYA
-553 GGRLPLSTQ
+553 GGRLPLSTE

-568 EIIGNKNFWKKLP
+568 ELIGNKNYWKNLP
-581 KQIQDWLNYQE
+581 TQIQDWLFYQE
-592 EQSILPNPK
+592 RQSILPNPN
-601 NMIVEIFPYKRRFYT
+601 NMVVEIFPYKKRFYT

-656 IWSFKK
+656 VWSFKK
-662 PENVNNLLD
+662 PQNVNALLD
-671 TDIVFEE
+671 NDIVFEE

-691 LFRDVALI
+691 LFRDIALI

-709 AEKTGK
+709 SEKTGK
-715 QVLFSTDLIYEVLI
+715 QVLFSTDLIYEVLT
-729 KYDSQ
+729 KYDPK
-734 HVLLEAVKEDA
+734 HILLEAVKEDA
-745 MDGLIDGSRLRET
+745 MDGFIDGSRLRET
-758 LHLMRDNIL
+758 LHSMRENIE

-789 IGHSIGKDDILD
+789 IGYSIGKDDILA
-801 EMRENKFFKDA
+801 EMQEQNFLIK
-812 TF
+812 

>member
-1 MINNSHNIEY
+1 MINKSHEIEY
-11 KKLFYKLKS
+11 KKLYNKLKS
-20 HPINQWIIDKGWE
+20 HPINQWITDKGWQ

-41 LKSIEKNNSVLVQ
+41 LKSIEKNNSILVQ

-68 SLLSFNYD
+68 SLLNFNYQRKKPKLD
-76 RQKSTLNTLYI
+76 TLYV

-102 KPIKELNLPINLE
+102 KPIKELNLSINLE

-123 NIKLKQIKN
+123 NIKSRQIKN

-150 QFASTLFKDLKYV
+150 QFASTFFKDLEFV
-163 IVDEIHT
+163 IIDEIHT

-182 NLARLLKIA
+182 NLARLFQIA
-191 NNVKRIGLS
+191 TGAKRIGLS
-200 ATIKSP
+200 ATIKTP
-206 SFAMNWLSQEKT
+206 SFAMNWLSPDKT
-218 DLIQIKKLTPPD
+218 DLIQIKNEVSPN
-230 IKIFQPDNRIPWS
+230 IEIFQPDKRIPWS
-243 GHMGI
+243 GHTGI
-248 HAIVEIYK
+248 HAISEIYK

-276 IFHELWNINTNN
+276 VFHELWNNN
-288 YKIAIH
+288 IKKYKIAIH
-294 HGSLDLGLRKKVE
+294 HGSLDLELRKKVE
-307 NQMSDG
+307 TKMSQG

-357 KYDQPSKAILVP
+357 RYNQPSKAFLVP

-374 YLECFAAINAINKNY
+374 YLECFAATNAIKKNF
-389 LDDLPIKKGALD
+389 LDDILVKKGALD
-401 VLAQHIYGTAC
+401 VLAQYVYGTAC
-412 SDSFCPDTLYKT
+412 SETFEPKKLCNIVSST
-424 VISAY
+424 A
-429 PYKDL
+429 PYKHL
-434 KFENFLKVLNFVK
+434 SFENFLRVVNFVK
-447 DGGYALKNYEKYRRL
+447 DGGYALKNYEKYKRL
-462 KTLENG
+462 KILENG
-468 NITINSKADIR
+468 QITVNSKADIR

-489 EAPMLTVKF
+489 EAPMLNIKL
-498 KRKTLGRIE
+498 KNRTLGKIE
-507 ENFIINLSPGD
+507 ENFIINLSIGD
-518 TFIFGGEVLEFEK
+518 TFIFGGEVLEFQK
-531 VEGLSVYVKKSK
+531 IEGLNVYVKKSK
-543 NKEAKITVYA
+543 NKESKITVYA
-553 GGRLPLSTQ
+553 GGRLPLSTE

-568 EIIGNKNFWKKLP
+568 ELIGNKNYWKNLP
-581 KQIQDWLNYQE
+581 TQIQDWLFYQE
-592 EQSILPNPK
+592 RQSILPNPN
-601 NMIVEIFPYKRRFYT
+601 NMVVEIFPYKKRFYT

-656 IWSFKK
+656 VWSFKK
-662 PENVNNLLD
+662 PQNVNALLD
-671 TDIVFEE
+671 NDIVFEE

-691 LFRDVALI
+691 LFRDIALI

-709 AEKTGK
+709 SEKTGK
-715 QVLFSTDLIYEVLI
+715 QVLFSTDLIYEVLT
-729 KYDSQ
+729 KYDPK
-734 HVLLEAVKEDA
+734 HILLEAVKEDA
-745 MDGLIDGSRLRET
+745 MDGFIDGSRLRET
-758 LHLMRDNIL
+758 LHSMRENIE

-789 IGHSIGKDDILD
+789 IGYSIGKDDILA
-801 EMRENKFFKDA
+801 EMQEQNFLIK
-812 TF
+812 